1 MALKKTVDKI
11 EDVEESLRSFYKE
24 ANGKFVL
31 DVEGS
36 EDGRLD
42 EFRNNNRKLFT
53 ENEDLKKKLGMYE
66 GIDPDEARKAKDVA
80 LKVKKKELIEAG
92 EFEKLIEAQLAPIK
106 KEFSDKIGNLENTN
120 RRLMEEKKQLLID
133 NNISSLASKHGAVPT
148 AIRDI
153 TRDARELFSLNEQ
166 NEMVAMNP
174 DGTIKR
180 DANGE
185 PITPESWMKTLP
197 KETPHRFAPSSGG
210 GSSETRLPMEPGKI
224 SARDN
229 TAFLK
234 NLDGIA
240 EGKVLVAKD

>member
-1 MALKKTVDKI
+1 MALKRVIEKL
-11 EDVEESLRSFYKE
+11 EDVDEGMRSLYKE

-31 DVEGS
+31 DVDGS
-36 EDGRLD
+36 EDGRID
-42 EFRNNNRKLFT
+42 EFRTNNRKLFT
-53 ENEDLKKKLGMYE
+53 ENEELKKKLGLFE
-66 GIDPDEARKAKDVA
+66 GIDPDEARKAKDVS

-92 EFEKLIEAQLAPIK
+92 EFEKLIEAQLMPIK

-120 RRLMEEKKQLLID
+120 RQLMEEKNQLLID

-166 NEMVAMNP
+166 NQMVAKNP

-185 PITPESWMKTLP
+185 PITPESWIKTLP

-210 GSSETRLPMEPGKI
+210 GNSETILPLERGKI
-224 SARDN
+224 HAGDN
-229 TAFLK
+229 DAFIN
-234 NLDGIA
+234 NLEGIA
-240 EGKVLVAKD
+240 SGKVTVAK